1 MAAIG
6 GFFIEKFKRNAF
18 LTIVGWVLGTA
29 VDYCLGT
36 VWFVYV
42 AKCSFVY
49 ALGVCVY
56 PFIIFDIAK
65 IVIATGLG
73 HAVRYALIK
82 AGLLNNGQV
91 SAKAA

>member
-1 MAAIG
+1 MDSEAYLDSA
-6 GFFIEKFKRNAF
+6 
-18 LTIVGWVLGTA
+18 
-29 VDYCLGT
+29 
-36 VWFVYV
+36 
-42 AKCSFVY
+42 
-49 ALGVCVY
+49 
-56 PFIIFDIAK
+56 FIIFDIAK